1 MWLVR
6 RLVHRRRLVQ
16 SAVHRRERV
25 LLHAPD
31 VLAAEQRV
39 GARRAVRVGPDGG
52 GGRRHRPAPRR
63 GPRSHLMRRRL
74 MPTRRARRGVARDGP
89 GGELALPSLLRR
101 EFASL
106 LQLLRGADRV
116 IPRQHVT
123 GAARVL
129 LLVEEIGV
137 VRSRRGGLGW
147 GLPPPVPGLW
157 APLKVL
163 ALTGRMGCAGGCPAG
178 LRESLL
184 ALRRGEGRV
193 EIASGRGA
201 WSPLLFVGVPIG
213 SPWARKTC
221 TDDGGFAVDA
231 RTEREHRPRARVS
244 RRRWTERA
252 GAGWRT
258 APAWG
263 VAGDRGKG
271 RCERSGKTPGGTKK
285 VGIGGI
291 RPGADTR

>member
-1 MWLVR
+1 MTV
-6 RLVHRRRLVQ
+6 
-16 SAVHRRERV
+16 
-25 LLHAPD
+25 P
-31 VLAAEQRV
+31 AA
-39 GARRAVRVGPDGG
+39 
-52 GGRRHRPAPRR
+52 
-63 GPRSHLMRRRL
+63 SW
-74 MPTRRARRGVARDGP
+74 
-89 GGELALPSLLRR
+89 
-101 EFASL
+101 
-106 LQLLRGADRV
+106 
-116 IPRQHVT
+116 
-123 GAARVL
+123 
-129 LLVEEIGV
+129 
-137 VRSRRGGLGW
+137 RSRRFCAASSRLCCNFCAALIELFPASTSPARSPAFSSSSKRSVWYVRAEGGLGW

-213 SPWARKTC
+213 SPRARKTC

-244 RRRWTERA
+244 RRRWTERE

-258 APAWG
+258 APAVG
-263 VAGDRGKG
+263 GRGRSRKRPLRKVRKDPRWDEKG
-271 RCERSGKTPGGTKK
+271 RHRDTPRRGYAMNGSVTHPM
-285 VGIGGI
+285 G
-291 RPGADTR
+291 RPSSPSPSVLKASSLRNMSTRARRRLGLELLSFDQMKGRELFRWLTDPDDTQSSVMLFPAS

>member
-1 MWLVR
+1 MTV
-6 RLVHRRRLVQ
+6 
-16 SAVHRRERV
+16 
-25 LLHAPD
+25 P
-31 VLAAEQRV
+31 AA
-39 GARRAVRVGPDGG
+39 
-52 GGRRHRPAPRR
+52 
-63 GPRSHLMRRRL
+63 SW
-74 MPTRRARRGVARDGP
+74 
-89 GGELALPSLLRR
+89 
-101 EFASL
+101 
-106 LQLLRGADRV
+106 
-116 IPRQHVT
+116 
-123 GAARVL
+123 
-129 LLVEEIGV
+129 
-137 VRSRRGGLGW
+137 RSRRFCAASSRLCCSFCAALIELFPASTSPAPPAFSSSSKRSVWYVRAEGGLGW

-184 ALRRGEGRV
+184 ALRRWEGRV

-263 VAGDRGKG
+263 VAADRGKG